1 MLELKLI
8 VGSTR
13 DGRSADRVIPWLVD
27 RATSQGAFNV
37 DVLDLRDWPLPM
49 FRETRETV
57 GDFADPTY
65 SDPVVKR
72 WNQTIKS
79 GDAFLFLTAEYNHS
93 VPGELKN
100 AIDSV
105 FVSFGFRNK
114 PAAFVGY
121 STGIAAGIRAV
132 EHLAHIMIET
142 DAVPLRNTVL
152 IPFVLG
158 AFDGIRPNDP
168 MVDVAAKVMLD
179 DWRGGGPRC
188 RRRGPRASCLRASS
202 ACGPRRP
209 TRPGRPAALD
219 TRRRRT
225 SVRFLPH

>member
-1 MLELKLI
+1 MLELKVI
-8 VGSTR
+8 IGSTR
-13 DGRSADRVIPWLVD
+13 EGRSADVVIPWLLD
-27 RATSQGAFNV
+27 RATSQGSFNV
-37 DVLDLRDWPLPM
+37 DVLDLRDWPLPL

-65 SDPVVKR
+65 SDPLVKR
-72 WNQTIKS
+72 WNQAIKS

-114 PAAFVGY
+114 PAAFVAY
-121 STGIAAGIRAV
+121 STGIAAGVRAV

-158 AFDGIRPNDP
+158 AFDGNRPKRVP
-168 MVDVAAKVMLD
+168 VSTWYL
-179 DWRGGGPRC
+179 
-188 RRRGPRASCLRASS
+188 
-202 ACGPRRP
+202 
-209 TRPGRPAALD
+209 
-219 TRRRRT
+219 
-225 SVRFLPH
+225 SV

>member
-1 MLELKLI
+1 VVLELKLI
-8 VGSTR
+8 IGSTR
-13 DGRSADRVIPWLVD
+13 EGRSADRVTPWLVD
-27 RATSQGAFNV
+27 RATAHGAFNV

-49 FRETRETV
+49 FRETRDTV

-65 SDPVVKR
+65 SDPIVKR

-79 GDAFLFLTAEYNHS
+79 GDAFLILTAEYNHS

-114 PAAFVGY
+114 PAAFVAY
-121 STGIAAGIRAV
+121 STAIAAGIRAV

-158 AFDGIRPNDP
+158 AFDDDRPNDP

-179 DWRGGGPRC
+179 DLAWWGTALQKA
-188 RRRGPRASCLRASS
+188 RAEGELPPGIFRLRAAATDTTGAS
-202 ACGPRRP
+202 RRP
-209 TRPGRPAALD
+209 
-219 TRRRRT
+219 
-225 SVRFLPH
+225 

>member
-1 MLELKLI
+1 MLELKVI
-8 VGSTR
+8 IGSTR
-13 DGRSADRVIPWLVD
+13 EGRSADVVIPWLLD
-27 RATSQGAFNV
+27 RVTSHGGFNA

-72 WNQTIKS
+72 WNQAIKS

-114 PAAFVGY
+114 PAAFIGY

-158 AFDGIRPNDP
+158 AFNGTRPNDP

-179 DWRGGGPRC
+179 DLEWWGTALQKA
-188 RRRGPRASCLRASS
+188 RAESELPPGIFRLRA
-202 ACGPRRP
+202 AATDTTGAARR
-209 TRPGRPAALD
+209 
-219 TRRRRT
+219 
-225 SVRFLPH
+225 S